1 MSEMKERSWRR
12 DERMT
17 ELFVKDA
24 RVRSRRRILIANLA
38 FRKRGKRERERK
50 MGWERQRETLSRSKA
65 KMEKL
70 LLLEDFP
77 GTAKVDP

>member
-24 RVRSRRRILIANLA
+24 RVRSGRRILIANLA
-38 FRKRGKRERERK
+38 FRKRGKREREK
-50 MGWERQRETLSRSKA
+50 DGMGETERDTLSFKSQNGKTVVARGFSWHCKS
-65 KMEKL
+65 
-70 LLLEDFP
+70 
-77 GTAKVDP
+77 